1 MKKIMLGILTLA
13 SAGTLISCGNSFA
26 NSSGGEGSS
35 SQNNVPTLNEEQTY
49 LAQTVLS
56 LDLLSTSSPISFRAS
71 SLPLSSALPSLEEEI
86 ANEIL
91 DSASSLS
98 SLLSFSPSE
107 IVTLE
112 SDREEY
118 ETCYQI
124 SLNHFDES
132 KETYT
137 MYLNEETREE
147 QDDDELE
154 TITTLH
160 GLAIKDGIE
169 YSIRGTRSEEIEGR
183 ESETEL
189 ELIIAQ
195 DAQNFVTI
203 EQSLENGENE
213 YEYSLTK
220 NGRLVKE
227 EEYEF
232 ETLRNGKIVVSL
244 EREAEGKEIE
254 IDLYAEGNTIKRAAF
269 EVEVSGDREYEGFL
283 TISPQEDGT
292 TLYQV
297 TFKHSENTYE
307 KII

>member
-1 MKKIMLGILTLA
+1 M
-13 SAGTLISCGNSFA
+13 NSRA
-26 NSSGGEGSS
+26 C
-35 SQNNVPTLNEEQTY
+35 
-49 LAQTVLS
+49 
-56 LDLLSTSSPISFRAS
+56 DISFRAS
-71 SLPLSSALPSLEEEI
+71 SLPISSALPSLEEEI

-112 SDREEY
+112 SDKEEY

-154 TITTLH
+154 TITTLR

-189 ELIIAQ
+189 ELTIAQ

-269 EVEVSGDREYEGFL
+269 EVEVRGDREYEGFL